1 MVLLLELIVL
11 LLMTINGPVDFAKK
25 KKKNLWE
32 ETHDHKE

>member
-25 KKKNLWE
+25 KKNLWE
-32 ETHDHKE
+32 ETQDTKE